1 MKEAL
6 ELFSIFAWDDTDKA
20 SKDVIR
26 YMGLP
31 GQATAYTIGRAAI
44 LKMRNETEE
53 ALGDL
58 FDEREFHYIILSQ
71 GSSPLKYL
79 QGYTKDYIKCKLD
92 SSSLPDCPSILN
104 PKKANE
110 SSDESESL
118 ASPEQWDYFRNAIH
132 QSHIHKRYF

>member
-71 GSSPLKYL
+71 VIMRVLC
-79 QGYTKDYIKCKLD
+79 TF
-92 SSSLPDCPSILN
+92 ILLFIEAWLR
-104 PKKANE
+104 K
-110 SSDESESL
+110 
-118 ASPEQWDYFRNAIH
+118 
-132 QSHIHKRYF
+132 